1 MSPLSVIPP
10 LSGESIQTSLRLSA
24 FGGSVRGNL
33 NQHHCI
39 KTVILFY
46 ICIQYEDMKQLR
58 GSKIKR
64 FNKIIRKELLPTR
77 EIVIVLFG
85 VDYQANLG
93 IIFRLADAIGAKK
106 LYLTGGSI
114 APSGH
119 VFERV
124 SRYKERVIEWEYDQ
138 DIEKVVSKLKDE
150 GFEIVGVE
158 ITEDSIRFDKCN
170 WGQKTALVLGNEG
183 HGLPDKVLN
192 LCDKAVFIP
201 MLGSGGSLNV
211 GVAAAIVGYSVLL
224 N

>member
-1 MSPLSVIPP
+1 M
-10 LSGESIQTSLRLSA
+10 R
-24 FGGSVRGNL
+24 
-33 NQHHCI
+33 
-39 KTVILFY
+39 
-46 ICIQYEDMKQLR
+46 QLR
-58 GSKIKR
+58 GVEIKR
-64 FNKIIRKELLPTR
+64 FNKQVRKDINITK
-77 EIVIVLFG
+77 EIVIILFG

-124 SRYKERVIEWEYDQ
+124 SRYKERVVEWEYEQ
-138 DIEKVVSKLKDE
+138 DIEKVASKLKGE
-150 GFEIVGVE
+150 NYEIVGIE
-158 ITEDSIRFDKCN
+158 ITEDSVRFDKYN
-170 WGQKTALVLGNEG
+170 WGRKTALVLGNEG

-224 N
+224 H